1 MRTSRRTRIIRKKIT
16 PVPGAD
22 EPYYD
27 LDFDK
32 DLITIS
38 ISQQYHILPSE
49 QEELSYADW
58 YKLIAGLTGDT
69 PLGHVV
75 RIRSERD
82 SEKIRKFGD
91 YEKEIRRKWLAFRT
105 KKPGKVWTAQ
115 DKRKVAEY
123 FEKLFSRMFT

>member
-69 PLGHVV
+69 PLGRVV

-82 SEKIRKFGD
+82 SEKIKSFGD
-91 YEKEIRRKWLAFRT
+91 DEKNIRRKWLAFRT
-105 KKPGKVWTAQ
+105 HQPGRVWTAQ
-115 DKRKVAEY
+115 DKRKIAEH
-123 FEKLFSRMFT
+123 FEKLFAKMFG